1 MFCLGVCLCTKCV
14 YLVPEEAKR
23 GCQIPWSYRR
33 YWELN
38 LVPPEEQPVI
48 WFAKPFLL
56 PQELTFSV
64 NSTWNLPIRF
74 YKSYVLNWRSRRKR
88 MWAVTCACLLLYLI
102 DQRYAIFIFFFLC
115 SLAPPHLVLQTWI
128 RSYNQ
133 LLQAIASP
141 QITHLRYFQTFR
153 NCASHLTSVKRL

>member
-1 MFCLGVCLCTKCV
+1 MFYLCVCLCTKCV

-38 LVPPEEQPVI
+38 LVPPEEQPVM
-48 WFAKPFLL
+48 WFAEPFLL

-102 DQRYAIFIFFFLC
+102 DWRYAILC
-115 SLAPPHLVLQTWI
+115 LLAPPHLVLQTYESGATI
-128 RSYNQ
+128 SCFRQ
-133 LLQAIASP
+133 LLHPRSLILDIFKLSG
-141 QITHLRYFQTFR
+141 TVRVT
-153 NCASHLTSVKRL
+153 